1 LLLEH
6 HRQLLAAVRLAR
18 FNGVGAKRFVDLVRE
33 HGSPQDA
40 LTALGAQSELFP
52 AGDKAPMLEE
62 QQRVEAYLRRG
73 GCGTFWGAY
82 DYPRLLAAIG
92 EPPPFLFYRGPL
104 WPPEAF
110 AVAIV
115 GPRQAGERATKF
127 AGELARKLSAF
138 GVTIV
143 SGGAEG
149 VDAAAHW
156 GALNAGGRTVLVA
169 ATGLDKCYPDKNRDL
184 FDRAARQGCVVTELL
199 PGTPPRR
206 DFFPTRNRIVVG
218 LAQALVVIGGHLKS
232 GTASSWQHMRKL
244 GRPIFTWTGAD
255 PDRFELPAA
264 IVAAG
269 GLPLTEPNAELV
281 LSRILQQRP

>member
-1 LLLEH
+1 
-6 HRQLLAAVRLAR
+6 
-18 FNGVGAKRFVDLVRE
+18 
-33 HGSPQDA
+33 
-40 LTALGAQSELFP
+40 
-52 AGDKAPMLEE
+52 
-62 QQRVEAYLRRG
+62 
-73 GCGTFWGAY
+73 
-82 DYPRLLAAIG
+82 
-92 EPPPFLFYRGPL
+92 
-104 WPPEAF
+104 
-110 AVAIV
+110 
-115 GPRQAGERATKF
+115 
-127 AGELARKLSAF
+127 
-138 GVTIV
+138 
-143 SGGAEG
+143 

-232 GTASSWQHMRKL
+232 GTASAWQHMRNL
-244 GRPIFTWTGAD
+244 GRPIVTWTGAD

-281 LSRILQQRP
+281 LSRILQQRPESHEVYRPACARGLKRLPSCLKGSARCPNRCAGSSCRCG